1 MDNQEIRILIVD
13 DTPENL
19 DVLSIYLENLNYRI
33 FVANDAQGIVER
45 VNQIKPDLI
54 LLDIMMPI
62 IDGYEA
68 CELLKADAD
77 TAKIPVIFLTANTST
92 SHVVRGFAVGAV
104 DYITKPFHQKEV
116 SARIQTHLSIY
127 NLQRRLEE
135 KNKALEEALLQV
147 KQLTGLLPICSDC
160 KKIRNDD
167 QEWVPMEVYI
177 RDNTNADFTHGFCPE
192 CLDKW
197 YGSILTDL

>member
-1 MDNQEIRILIVD
+1 MENQDIRILIVD

-19 DVLSIYLENLNYRI
+19 DVLSMYLENRDYHT

-45 VNQIKPDLI
+45 VERIKPDLI

-62 IDGYEA
+62 VDGYEA
-68 CELLKADAD
+68 CELLKANPATD
-77 TAKIPVIFLTANTST
+77 KIPVIFLTANTGIN
-92 SHVVRGFAVGAV
+92 HVVRGFSIGAV
-104 DYITKPFHQKEV
+104 DYITKPFHQQEV
-116 SARIQTHLSIY
+116 LARIQTHLSLY
-127 NLQRRLEE
+127 HLQRRLQE

-160 KKIRNDD
+160 KKIRNDEE
-167 QEWVPMEVYI
+167 EWIPLEVYI
-177 RDNTNADFTHGFCPE
+177 RNHTDADFTHGFCPV

-197 YGSILTDL
+197 YGHVLTDA